1 MICPNRDVGRMV
13 TLACVFLLGGVSAIG
28 CAFGEIRLDDPFQR
42 KYSLEEAT
50 KRYSDYV
57 RWSDFNR
64 ASQFVDPEFRDDFL
78 RNAPAFQEVRFTD
91 YKTDPVELDE
101 EKVVATIVVRYF
113 AYRLSNPIE
122 IEIRETQEW
131 ERQSGGLNSWFVRS
145 TFEGL
150 ETDSRG
156 SL

>member
-1 MICPNRDVGRMV
+1 MICRNRDVRLGV
-13 TLACVFLLGGVSAIG
+13 TLACVFLLGGVSALG

-50 KRYSDYV
+50 KHYSDFV
-57 RWSDFNR
+57 RWSDFDR
-64 ASQFVDPEFRDDFL
+64 ASQFVDPEVRDEFL
-78 RNAPAFQEVRFTD
+78 RNAPTFRSLRFTD
-91 YKTDPVELDE
+91 YEADPVELDE

-131 ERQSGGLNSWFVRS
+131 TRQNVRNTWFVKS

-150 ETDSRG
+150 GADVRG